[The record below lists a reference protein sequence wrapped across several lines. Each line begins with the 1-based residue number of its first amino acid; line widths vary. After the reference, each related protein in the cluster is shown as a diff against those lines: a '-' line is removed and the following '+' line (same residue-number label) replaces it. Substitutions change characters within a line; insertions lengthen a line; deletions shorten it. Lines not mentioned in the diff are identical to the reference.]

1 MPIGLWADTQK
12 IFRPGIATRGSAGQS
27 AVSINAAM
35 MARFTPQNRAKWLKS
50 GTFVNFDAVFNMRDL
65 YVVATR
71 GTAPTNPQDP
81 NDPKYDWSLLDA
93 YLAMEFLSPAN
104 CGPGLMLQIFHT
116 AGRGPAWF
124 NIAHCF
130 ENSDGSLQV
139 KYHEAAAVQAM
150 KDLAL
155 AMYTRYSTTYKW
167 WVIGWAEHLAAGQ
180 SAWPAGMT
188 NANVA
193 QGKAEVVNYIDS
205 LYGGKIWSGFG
216 SQNQEG
222 ASYCVPLSHVHNPD
236 PKITPL
242 LIEYMSGNTGAWPQA
257 FMMRERDNRLCK
269 QGVEPNGL
277 GYGRWPDGFAN
288 PFGNT
293 ATEPPPGYHYPTTD
307 ELGWIFSAAGPCP
320 VHVLVIGLVDGTA
333 AQQNGAYLMTVE
345 SWNATLDKNMASGS
359 DIIPYLPPSYTIT
372 PAPDEGGEYTHAA
385 DGTLVSSTGNFTVL
399 PPARSVGDLLLCA
412 TAVYTTGETLNV
424 PSGWTVLVQN
434 AELALLARIATD
446 TGTTS
451 ASPDAIVSHNMWSGT
466 SNGRAQIAAFSG
478 DVPASLN
485 DIIAASVSVN
495 TTTNTANIPTGA
507 LDLVE
512 DNRLVIS
519 LAKKNKSIASAI
531 TLSAPSGISNII
543 DQASG
548 TNANTLFGWG
558 YTIQTTVTDLTAS
571 SWSQNNADDK
581 PSLSLTVA
589 LKAASAVVVA
599 PDQVGTLTF
608 DNITQNS
615 MRVKF
620 TDVSTPDATGY
631 RLYKSLDATTVIDPP
646 QFVREVT
653 QAVKTSDGGINVTG
667 LVAARNYGWQVL
679 AFNAAGE
686 GTLSSEVQQATD
698 TPADTTP
705 PTYSGATSIT
715 YDEDARTF
723 SLTHTQATDN
733 LSAQS
738 ALRYNLY
745 ASIGAVSY
753 ATPSIVLVAAN
764 SYTIPREDLIGK
776 ESGTLTIVMRA
787 LDESGNEDT
796 NVVERTVSVPALTN
810 VLVEACDNGSG
821 SPKTGDVYA
830 QFVLSGQAFNIN
842 VEDPAATCE
851 LITLDENGQYRFYAD
866 PGIYQWKYLD
876 VSEYE
881 TSGDRDDIWTAE
893 GWCEVEE

>member
-12 IFRPGIATRGSAGQS
+12 IFRPGIAVRGSANQS
-27 AVSINAAM
+27 AVSINTAM

-50 GTFVNFDAVFNMRDL
+50 GTFVNFDTVFSMRDL
-65 YVVATR
+65 YVLGTR
-71 GTAPTNPQDP
+71 GTAPANPQDP
-81 NDPKYDWSLLDA
+81 NDPKYDWSLLDS
-93 YLAMEFLSPAN
+93 YLEMEFLSPAN
-104 CGPGLMLQIFHT
+104 CGPGLMLQMFHT
-116 AGRGPAWF
+116 AGHGPGWF
-124 NIAHCF
+124 NNAHCWT
-130 ENSDGSLQV
+130 NSDGKLQV
-139 KYHEAAAVQAM
+139 KYWEAAAVQAL
-150 KDLAL
+150 KDLFS
-155 AMYTRYSTTYKW
+155 AMYTRYATTYKW
-167 WVIGWAEHLAAGQ
+167 WVIGLAEHLAGAS

-188 NANVA
+188 NVNVA
-193 QGKAEVVNYIDS
+193 QGKAEIVNHIDS
-205 LYGGKIWSGFG
+205 LYGGKIWAGFG

-257 FMMRERDNRLCK
+257 FMMREHDNRLCK

-277 GYGRWPDGFAN
+277 GYGRWPDGFEN

-293 ATEPPPGYHYPTTD
+293 ATLPPPGYHYPTTD

-320 VHVLVIGLVDGTA
+320 VHLLVIGLVDGTA
-333 AQQNGAYLMTVE
+333 SQPNGAYLMTVE
-345 SWNATLDKNMASGS
+345 SWNATLDKYMASGS

-372 PAPDEGGEYTHAA
+372 PAPDEGGQYTHVA

-399 PPARSVGDLLLCA
+399 PPSRSVGDLLLCA
-412 TAVYTTGETLNV
+412 TAVYTVGETLNV
-424 PSGWTVLVQN
+424 PSGWTVLERI
-434 AELALLARIATD
+434 AELVLLARIATD

-451 ASPDAIVSHNMWSGT
+451 ASPDAIVNHNMWSGT

-543 DQASG
+543 GQASG
-548 TNANTLFGWG
+548 TTANTLFGWG

-571 SWSQNNADDK
+571 SWGQNNADDK

-589 LKAASAVVVA
+589 LKAASAVVVV

-608 DNITQNS
+608 DNVTQNS

-620 TDVSTPDATGY
+620 TDVSTPDATSY
-631 RLYKSLDATTVIDPP
+631 RLYKSLDAATVIDPP

-653 QAVKTSDGGINVTG
+653 QAVKTTDGGINITG
-667 LVAARNYGWQVL
+667 LVAARNYGWQVS
-679 AFNAAGE
+679 AVNAAGE
-686 GTLSSEVQQATD
+686 GALSSEVQQATS
-698 TPADTTP
+698 TPADTED
-705 PTYSGATSIT
+705 PTYSGLTTIT
-715 YDEDARTF
+715 YDEDSQTF
-723 SLTHTQATDN
+723 TLTHTQGSDDLTTQANLQYDLYVSTDT
-733 LSAQS
+733 
-738 ALRYNLY
+738 
-745 ASIGAVSY
+745 I
-753 ATPSIVLVAAN
+753 
-764 SYTIPREDLIGK
+764 SYTAATNVFGAATSFTVPRDELIGRGG
-776 ESGTLTIVMRA
+776 GTLTAVMRCR
-787 LDESGNEDT
+787 DEAGRDDGNT
-796 NVVERTVSVPALTN
+796 IERTVSVPALPN